1 MALID
6 SIREAVGAEAAA
18 ILVRLFGGRKVYV
31 PIAASATHSIA
42 RAIGTQAAARLS
54 RRFGGE
60 YIDVP
65 NLQPP
70 GPRPT
75 ARRLQSALC
84 RQILELAAKR
94 VPEIE
99 IAHQVKC
106 SRQYVGQVLR
116 GDV

>member
-1 MALID
+1 VPLID

-18 ILVRLFGGRKVYV
+18 ILVRLFGGRKLYV
-31 PIAASATHSIA
+31 PITASERHAITH
-42 RAIGTQAAARLS
+42 AIGIVASVAFS

-65 NLQPP
+65 NLQPQ
-70 GPRPT
+70 GPR
-75 ARRLQSALC
+75 RGQSALV
-84 RQILELAAKR
+84 RQILELAAKQ
-94 VPEIE
+94 VPEIK